1 MPHRTLHHPACL
13 LVKPRRGAGAGQGAR
28 TMPPAT
34 WQLLMSTGWSATS
47 GAGAEGGVPGAEGG
61 SGSGSGSTGG
71 KASCSS
77 FPKVF
82 FLK

>member
-1 MPHRTLHHPACL
+1 MPRHTLRHPACL
-13 LVKPRRGAGAGQGAR
+13 LVKPRRGAGAGQGAS

-34 WQLLMSTGWSATS
+34 WQLLMSTGWSTT
-47 GAGAEGGVPGAEGG
+47 GGTGAEGGVPGAEGG
-61 SGSGSGSTGG
+61 SGSGSTGG
-71 KASCSS
+71 EASCSS